1 MAMNLDFP
9 SFWTVFETHTCPM
22 SEFADAILLVH
33 RLELILF
40 GSFFTM
46 KKSFAFVALT
56 STLAPAAFAEP
67 VNTNSFVVAQQSDSA
82 LIQKLLIQNAE
93 LQKRIEKL
101 EAGSPSDQAASS
113 TDPSALVPK
122 NGVYVQADIGAQY
135 RDSAGENGDTVTY
148 FKSGF
153 YGSAGLG
160 YRLNKNFRLSA
171 EYTNQSSNA
180 DQVSATYGTGN
191 PLNGIPQPGLGAIVL
206 NQYTFNAYYD
216 APGFGYKK
224 RIRPYVGVGVGTQ
237 KSSIIGIS
245 NTVAAPFGLYA
256 NGDTWAPLVTFQAG
270 AAYVVNKNTEI
281 YAGAKYADGSE
292 LLFRNTDFGNLL
304 PMSSRNWSVSGGVRY
319 TF

>member
-1 MAMNLDFP
+1 
-9 SFWTVFETHTCPM
+9 
-22 SEFADAILLVH
+22 
-33 RLELILF
+33 
-40 GSFFTM
+40 M
-46 KKSFAFVALT
+46 KNSLAPVAL
-56 STLAPAAFAEP
+56 SSALCIASPAAFAESRE
-67 VNTNSFVVAQQSDSA
+67 TTLVAQQSDSA
-82 LIQKLLIQNAE
+82 LIQQLLIQNAE

-101 EAGSPSDQAASS
+101 ESASS
-113 TDPSALVPK
+113 TEQAAPADASALIPK

-148 FKSGF
+148 LKSGF

-160 YRLNKNFRLSA
+160 YRLSKNFRLSG

-180 DQVSATYGTGN
+180 NQVSADYGSGN

-224 RIRPYVGVGVGTQ
+224 RIRPYVGLGVGTQ
-237 KSSIIGIS
+237 KSSLIGIS
-245 NTVAAPFGLYA
+245 NTFAAPFGLYA
-256 NGDTWAPLVTFQAG
+256 NGATWAPLVTFQAG

-281 YAGAKYADGSE
+281 YAGAKYAEGSE
-292 LLFRNTDFGNLL
+292 LLFRNTAFGNLL